1 MAQFIIST
9 GGAVDL
15 IANGPWTMRADLGI
29 CP

>member
-15 IANGPWTMRADLGI
+15 IANAAAAITRTTSTN
-29 CP
+29 